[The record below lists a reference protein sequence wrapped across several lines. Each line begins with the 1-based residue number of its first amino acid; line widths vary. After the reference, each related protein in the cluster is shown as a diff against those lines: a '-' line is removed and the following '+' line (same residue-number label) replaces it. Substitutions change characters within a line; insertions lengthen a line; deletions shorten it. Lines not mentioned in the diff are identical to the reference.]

1 MFYPYMDWT
10 MLIVLPGLL
19 LAMLAQFKVNGA
31 FRKYSQM
38 RSRSGLTGAEVA
50 RRMLDQAGLGSVRV
64 ELVRGRL
71 TDHYDPREQVLR
83 LSDEVYA
90 SGSIA
95 ALGVAAHE
103 CGHAL
108 QHGEGYAPLGMRSAI
123 VPIVGIGSNLSWP
136 LFLLGLVFSWD
147 PLMLAGIGL
156 FALTVVFTLVTLP
169 VEFNASSR
177 ALAALEGGGYLGG
190 EELLGARKVLNA
202 AALTYVASALS
213 AILQLVRLLVLSG
226 NRRSRD

>member
-1 MFYPYMDWT
+1 MVYPYMDWT

-19 LAMLAQFKVNGA
+19 LAMLAQFKVSGA
-31 FRKYSQM
+31 FRKYAQV

-50 RRMLDQAGLGSVRV
+50 RRMLDRAGLGSTRV

-90 SGSIA
+90 SSSIA

-108 QHGEGYAPLGMRSAI
+108 QHGEGYAPLGLRSAI
-123 VPIVGIGSNLSWP
+123 VPVVGIGSNLSWP

-147 PLMLAGIGL
+147 PLILAGIAL

-177 ALAALEGGGYLGG
+177 ALAALEGGGYLDG
-190 EELLGARKVLNA
+190 EELVGARKVLNA

>member
-1 MFYPYMDWT
+1 MVYPYLDWT

-31 FRKYSQM
+31 FRKYAQM

-147 PLMLAGIGL
+147 PLILAGIGL

-177 ALAALEGGGYLGG
+177 ALAALEGGGYLNG